1 MATNYR
7 RLSVDLLNWLAA
19 APEGDRRAYRITSE
33 FAIRHPN
40 FFGEFIKN
48 DNYLDFLHSMLRSNS
63 LCEGNTIA
71 IRLVKKHRKEMV
83 IIYKDLIKNTTAY
96 PTTATTRFYYKNSN
110 VPLSLWQHERLENSD
125 IYAQIKGDLAYRFKI
140 QNIKSVRN
148 LTGLGLA
155 DAKAMVDQLYD
166 FAHT

>member
-83 IIYKDLIKNTTAY
+83 IIYKDLIKNTQVLIKNTQAP
-96 PTTATTRFYYKNSN
+96 PTHRHLNWLWSDLINTELHKLIAEDTGRLNKIRYIKR
-110 VPLSLWQHERLENSD
+110 VRELS
-125 IYAQIKGDLAYRFKI
+125 
-140 QNIKSVRN
+140 
-148 LTGLGLA
+148 GLGLR
-155 DAKAMVDQLYD
+155 DAKGIVDRLYD
-166 FAHT
+166 TAFRGD